1 MIGAENDMA
10 RKSNSVKWII
20 ALGAIALLGI
30 LLYST
35 LQATSTEYQVCM
47 DFRGRSHC
55 ANAAGTN
62 SSVAI
67 RSAEEIDCQMLAN
80 GRDETMVCLDTQPS
94 SVREVKK

>member
-1 MIGAENDMA
+1 M
-10 RKSNSVKWII
+10 KWII
-20 ALGAIALLGI
+20 ALGAIALVGI

-55 ANAAGTN
+55 ANAAGTS

-67 RSAEEIDCQMLAN
+67 RSAEEIDCQMLSN

>member
-1 MIGAENDMA
+1 
-10 RKSNSVKWII
+10 
-20 ALGAIALLGI
+20 
-30 LLYST
+30 
-35 LQATSTEYQVCM
+35 M

-55 ANAAGTN
+55 ASATGTS

-67 RSAEEIDCQMLAN
+67 RSAEEIDRQMIAN

>member
-1 MIGAENDMA
+1 
-10 RKSNSVKWII
+10 
-20 ALGAIALLGI
+20 
-30 LLYST
+30 
-35 LQATSTEYQVCM
+35 M

-55 ANAAGTN
+55 STAAGAT

-67 RSAEEIDCQMLAN
+67 RSAEEIDCQMLSN

>member
-1 MIGAENDMA
+1 MA
-10 RKSNSVKWII
+10 KHSNQVKWIV
-20 ALGAIALLGI
+20 ALGAVVLFGI
-30 LLYST
+30 LIHST
-35 LQATSTEYQVCM
+35 LQATNAQYEVCM

-55 ANAAGTN
+55 AAAAGAT

-67 RSAEEIDCQMLAN
+67 RSAEEIDCQMLSN

>member
-1 MIGAENDMA
+1 MA
-10 RKSNSVKWII
+10 KQSNQVRWII
-20 ALGAIALLGI
+20 ALGAVALFGI
-30 LLYST
+30 LIHST
-35 LQATSTEYQVCM
+35 LQATSAEYEVCM

-55 ANAAGTN
+55 ASATGTS

-67 RSAEEIDCQMLAN
+67 RSAEEIDCQMLSN

>member
-1 MIGAENDMA
+1 MA
-10 RKSNSVKWII
+10 RQSNQVKWII
-20 ALGAIALLGI
+20 ALGAVVLFGVLIH
-30 LLYST
+30 ST
-35 LQATSTEYQVCM
+35 LQATSAQYQVCM

-55 ANAAGTN
+55 ASATGTS

-67 RSAEEIDCQMLAN
+67 RSAEEIDCQMIAN